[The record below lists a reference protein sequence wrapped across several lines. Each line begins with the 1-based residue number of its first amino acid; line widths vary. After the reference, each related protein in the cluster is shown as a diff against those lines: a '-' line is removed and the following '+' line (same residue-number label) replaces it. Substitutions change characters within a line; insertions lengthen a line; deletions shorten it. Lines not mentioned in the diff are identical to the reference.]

1 MNVVSHMKGDNWRKC
16 EWVQYFFFL
25 LDHLHSFIRDFN
37 YTSENDRLL
46 REILVLWCFDIKVK
60 YFG

>member
-1 MNVVSHMKGDNWRKC
+1 MSGSNT
-16 EWVQYFFFL
+16 FFFL

-46 REILVLWCFDIKVK
+46 QEILVLWCFDIKVK